1 MREKSIYIQFEDF
14 YCAACVGNAQSR
26 NTFCLCIFK
35 KQTKTETNKQT
46 NKQNQ
51 TLINQVSSG
60 VRIYFILV
68 VFKFYT
74 PNTGTSAAHRVSGS
88 HYALLLWFR
97 KLTNFTHTLISCI
110 RAEGA
115 RQSAICARRKKKPS
129 HFNDRV
135 VPIETPKQKDKMVDR
150 TPRRLGVSNSPLG
163 RGEDGSF
170 QVVLR
175 KDFKVGLKTSTHNY
189 CGEVIGPKYTPN
201 DYLFDEVVSRRGSCR
216 NSALGRSSWE
226 RLQLAA
232 QYLDYP

>member
-1 MREKSIYIQFEDF
+1 M
-14 YCAACVGNAQSR
+14 
-26 NTFCLCIFK
+26 
-35 KQTKTETNKQT
+35 
-46 NKQNQ
+46 
-51 TLINQVSSG
+51 SSG

-88 HYALLLWFR
+88 HCALLLWFR

-163 RGEDGSF
+163 REERTDHFRSSCE
-170 QVVLR
+170 
-175 KDFKVGLKTSTHNY
+175 KTSKSAWKQAHTIIAGKLLALN
-189 CGEVIGPKYTPN
+189 I
-201 DYLFDEVVSRRGSCR
+201 RRMIIYSMR
-216 NSALGRSSWE
+216 
-226 RLQLAA
+226 
-232 QYLDYP
+232 